1 MASAWVLTIGIV
13 VSIVAYFA
21 KTLVLE
27 PMLEYRAVKGRIQ
40 NQLKYYANVITNSG
54 LPEELGREAST
65 AMRQL
70 SCDLEERYYAI
81 GLRSLL
87 SRVRVLPSRVA
98 VSEAGSSLI
107 YLSNAANTTGR
118 EIKNDEAM
126 RDVRRALG
134 ILA

>member
-1 MASAWVLTIGIV
+1 LTSAWVLVIGIV
-13 VSIVAYFA
+13 VSVVAYFA

-27 PMLEYRAVKGRIQ
+27 PILEYRAVKGRIQ
-40 NQLKYYANVITNSG
+40 NQLKYHANVLTNSG
-54 LPEELGREAST
+54 LPEELGRKAGT

-81 GLRSLL
+81 GLRDFLSLI
-87 SRVRVLPSRVA
+87 RVLPSRVA
-98 VSEAGSSLI
+98 ISKAGSNLI

-118 EIKNDEAM
+118 ESDNDEAM
-126 RDVRRALG
+126 RNVRQALG

>member
-1 MASAWVLTIGIV
+1 VLVIGIF
-13 VSIVAYFA
+13 VSAVAYFA

-27 PMLEYRAVKGRIQ
+27 PILEYRAVKGRIQ
-40 NQLKYYANVITNSG
+40 NQLKYHANILTNSG
-54 LPEELGREAST
+54 LPEELGCDAST

-81 GLRSLL
+81 GLRDFL
-87 SRVRVLPSRVA
+87 SRIRVLPSRA
-98 VSEAGSSLI
+98 AIGEAGSSLI

-118 EIKNDEAM
+118 ESDNDEAM
-126 RDVRRALG
+126 RNVRQALG

>member
-1 MASAWVLTIGIV
+1 MAGAWVLIIGIF
-13 VSIVAYFA
+13 VSVVAYFA

-27 PMLEYRAVKGRIQ
+27 PILEYRAVKGRIQ
-40 NQLKYYANVITNSG
+40 NQLKYHANILTNSG
-54 LPEELGREAST
+54 QPGELGREAST

-81 GLRSLL
+81 GLRDFL
-87 SRVRVLPSRVA
+87 SRVRFLPSRA
-98 VSEAGSSLI
+98 AIGEAGSSLI

-118 EIKNDEAM
+118 ESDNDEKM
-126 RDVRRALG
+126 RSVRQALR